1 MAAASL
7 SSAQSVSSRLERSGP
22 RPQAS
27 PDTLLG
33 RMGPHTSDSGTGQ
46 TPAGPVLPHHRGEIE
61 HPEECSD

>member
-46 TPAGPVLPHHRGEIE
+46 TPAGPVLPHH
-61 HPEECSD
+61 